1 MMTCSKWKEIGVLK
15 ECHCKFSEIAG
26 KIHDEFN
33 KLKHWYVILCTLL
46 VSDDLGIMLPKV
58 VYEL

>member
-1 MMTCSKWKEIGVLK
+1 MSSKNAVT
-15 ECHCKFSEIAG
+15 FSEIVG
-26 KIHDEFN
+26 KIHNEFN